1 MSKDKNCV
9 FCKIIHREIEV
20 EKVLEGNSFIAFRDE
35 HPKVEGHVLIVPK
48 QHWVTWLDIPN
59 TYGSELLE
67 FSKKVI
73 DKLMDET
80 NADGFNLVMN
90 NLEAAGQIVPHAH
103 LHVLPRKEGD
113 GEIRGNHLT
122 LA

>member
-1 MSKDKNCV
+1 MVKGKDCI
-9 FCKIIHREIEV
+9 FCKIARGEIDT
-20 EKVLEGNSFIAFRDE
+20 EKVLEGNSFIAFRDRDQ
-35 HPKVEGHVLIVPK
+35 KVEGHTLIVPK

-59 TYGSELLE
+59 TYGVELLE

-73 DKLMDET
+73 NKLMDET

-90 NLEAAGQIVPHAH
+90 NLGAAGQVVSHAH

-113 GEIRGNHLT
+113 GEVEGNHLT